1 MLDTAM
7 AGGDRAD
14 HLLECGKLRA
24 HTTLTGEMSEGGAQ
38 QARGSGADPYA
49 TLGIRADASD
59 DELLSAYRRLVK
71 LHHPDHNGGSPE
83 AARRFEEV
91 QDAYA
96 RARELRRGAS
106 GAGARAGAGAPGG
119 ASAGAG
125 AGARAG
131 AGAGPTPPRAG
142 VDPDIEAR
150 MADLDRQVRE
160 AHQARERARRA
171 AREAAMQAEERPS
184 DAELGY
190 VTTDDSFSK
199 IFADARSELSG
210 LASQARD
217 HPITQ
222 RVSDLIDELDE
233 LVTPSKRRPPPGST
247 DE

>member
-1 MLDTAM
+1 MLDPARSP
-7 AGGDRAD
+7 GDRAD
-14 HLLECGKLRA
+14 HLLGCGKLRT
-24 HTTLTGEMSEGGAQ
+24 HTTLLTDMSEGGAQ
-38 QARGSGADPYA
+38 QARSSGGDPYA
-49 TLGIRADASD
+49 TLGIRPDASD
-59 DELLSAYRRLVK
+59 DELVSAYRRLVK

-83 AARRFEEV
+83 AARRFEGV

-96 RARELRRGAS
+96 RVRELRRSAPGVGT
-106 GAGARAGAGAPGG
+106 GAGARAGA
-119 ASAGAG
+119 
-125 AGARAG
+125 
-131 AGAGPTPPRAG
+131 TPPRAS

-199 IFADARSELSG
+199 IFADARSELTG

-233 LVTPSKRRPPPGST
+233 LVSPSKRRPPPRAS
-247 DE
+247 D

>member
-1 MLDTAM
+1 MTQ
-7 AGGDRAD
+7 GRAD
-14 HLLECGKLRA
+14 
-24 HTTLTGEMSEGGAQ
+24 
-38 QARGSGADPYA
+38 QARGSGPDPYR
-49 TLGIRADASD
+49 TLGISPDASD
-59 DELLSAYRRLVK
+59 DELVSAYRRLVK
-71 LHHPDHNGGSPE
+71 LHHPDHNGGSAE

-96 RARELRRGAS
+96 RVRELRRSAAGV
-106 GAGARAGAGAPGG
+106 GAGARAGAGA
-119 ASAGAG
+119 A
-125 AGARAG
+125 
-131 AGAGPTPPRAG
+131 PPRAS

-199 IFADARSELSG
+199 IFADARSELTG
-210 LASQARD
+210 LASQARG

-233 LVTPSKRRPPPGST
+233 LVSPSKRRPPSGSSG
-247 DE
+247 

>member
-1 MLDTAM
+1 MTQ
-7 AGGDRAD
+7 GRAD
-14 HLLECGKLRA
+14 
-24 HTTLTGEMSEGGAQ
+24 
-38 QARGSGADPYA
+38 QARGSGPDPYR
-49 TLGIRADASD
+49 TLGISPDASD
-59 DELLSAYRRLVK
+59 DELVSAFRRLVK
-71 LHHPDHNGGSPE
+71 LHHPDHNGGSAE

-96 RARELRRGAS
+96 RIRELRRT
-106 GAGARAGAGAPGG
+106 APHGDQ
-119 ASAGAG
+119 
-125 AGARAG
+125 
-131 AGAGPTPPRAG
+131 PPPRVS

-160 AHQARERARRA
+160 AHMARERARQTS
-171 AREAAMQAEERPS
+171 REAAAQAEERPS

-222 RVSDLIDELDE
+222 RVADLIDELDE
-233 LVTPSKRRPPPGST
+233 LVSPSKRRPPPGSSG
-247 DE
+247 